1 MRRFFLTVLILFS
14 MAAVYAGEGNAELI
28 FLDKRIFRVPDVKSG
43 DVVEKIVRIKNV
55 GAVDLNILP
64 SCNCTKVELPQTLG
78 PGQTGQ
84 IRIITNTV
92 GKQGENTITVLFD
105 ANTSQRDYV
114 IRIVLDIVP

>member
-1 MRRFFLTVLILFS
+1 M
-14 MAAVYAGEGNAELI
+14 
-28 FLDKRIFRVPDVKSG
+28 
-43 DVVEKIVRIKNV
+43 VEKIVRIKNV
-55 GAVDLNILP
+55 GAVDLNILNYKP

>member
-1 MRRFFLTVLILFS
+1 MRRFLLTVLILFS

-28 FLDKRIFRVPDVKSG
+28 FL
-43 DVVEKIVRIKNV
+43 EIVRIKNV
-55 GAVDLNILP
+55 GAVDLNILNYKP